1 MAGMDYRA
9 KFADSI
15 IKDQGK
21 MTSQPGQRIAA
32 IDVMRALTMFLM
44 LFVNDIPALKGI
56 PHWLGHAR
64 WDEDM
69 LGFADTIF
77 PTFLF
82 CVGMS
87 IPFAIEGRLRRGES
101 QFSTLVHILLRSL
114 ALIVMGI
121 FTMSAEEG
129 GGIVGYHRFSYLAVI
144 AFFLVWIDYRSW
156 KVATW
161 LHYVLRGLGIALLAG
176 LVVWRDIHG
185 DSMHTGWWGILGLIG
200 WAYLFSSLL
209 YLITRNRLGASLV
222 AWAAVMILF
231 VVDAMHVIPGEWLSS
246 VALLPF
252 FPGGWSCRAIVM
264 AGLAA
269 SVVLRHFASCGHS
282 RRLPAVFALVA
293 AAMLLLGLAA
303 HPHWIVSKIQG
314 TPTWVFFCLAISFAL
329 MALIYWLTDICGKA
343 SWFAFLRTAG
353 TATLTCYLIP
363 YIWYPLRDQLGLYI
377 PESLWH
383 GLPGIIISLAYSY
396 IVILIASLLVKVRI
410 KVRL

>member
-1 MAGMDYRA
+1 MDYRA
-9 KFADSI
+9 KFAYSKTYD
-15 IKDQGK
+15 KGK
-21 MTSQPGQRIAA
+21 MTSQPTQRIAA

-44 LFVNDIPALKGI
+44 LFVNDIPALRGI
-56 PHWLGHAR
+56 PHWLGHAE
-64 WDEDM
+64 WNEDM

-87 IPFAIEGRLRRGES
+87 IPFAIGGRLRRGES
-101 QFSTLVHILLRSL
+101 QFSTLAHILLRSL
-114 ALIVMGI
+114 ALIVMGV

-129 GGIVGYHRFSYLAVI
+129 GGIVGYQLFSYLSVT

-156 KVATW
+156 KAAPW
-161 LHYVLRGLGIALLAG
+161 LHYALRGLGIALLAG

-200 WAYLFSSLL
+200 WAYLFCSLL
-209 YLITRNRLGASLV
+209 YLITRSRLVPSLV

-231 VVDAMHVIPGEWLSS
+231 VVDSMHVIPGEWLSS
-246 VALLPF
+246 VVLLPF

-264 AGLAA
+264 SGLAA
-269 SVVLRHFASCGHS
+269 SVVLQCLTLRGHG
-282 RRLPAVFALVA
+282 RRLPTVFALTA
-293 AAMLLLGLAA
+293 AAMLLFGLAA

-314 TPTWVFFCLAISFAL
+314 TPTWVFFCLAVSFAL
-329 MALIYWLTDICGKA
+329 TALTYWLTDIRGKA

-353 TATLTCYLIP
+353 IATLTCYFIP
-363 YIWYPLRDQLGLYI
+363 YIWYPLRSQLGLYI

-383 GLPGIIISLAYSY
+383 GLPGIIVSLAYSY
-396 IVILIASLLVKVRI
+396 IVILVASLLVKAHI